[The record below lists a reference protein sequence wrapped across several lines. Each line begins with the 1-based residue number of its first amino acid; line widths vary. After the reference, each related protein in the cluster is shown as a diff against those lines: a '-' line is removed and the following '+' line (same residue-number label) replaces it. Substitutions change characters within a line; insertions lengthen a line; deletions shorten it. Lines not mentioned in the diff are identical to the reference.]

1 MDGREVHSAA
11 APRAAGDALPEDLVV
26 MHLPLVRALAARL
39 YRLRWDDS
47 VGFDE
52 YCQMGAL
59 GLVEAAGRYD
69 PSRGAQFS
77 TFASWRIT
85 GAILNGLER
94 STELHQQSGAR
105 RRMIQERSQSL
116 AEAHGTR
123 SATEAPHALE
133 AVLARLADAA
143 VGLAIGFMLEG
154 SGMYSD
160 GTERTRRDGYA
171 SLATGELAGRLR
183 QAVDSL
189 PVAERAV
196 ITSHYFQQQPFQD
209 IAARLK
215 LSKGR
220 ISQLHRRAIERL
232 HAAMADDMI
241 GFEG

>member
-1 MDGREVHSAA
+1 MDGSEAYSAA
-11 APRAAGDALPEDLVV
+11 ALQEAEGVPPADLVV
-26 MHLPLVRALAARL
+26 KHLPLVRALAARL

-52 YCQMGAL
+52 YFQMGAL

-94 STELHQQSGAR
+94 STELHQQSSAR
-105 RRMIQERSQSL
+105 RRMIQERSESL
-116 AEAHGTR
+116 AG
-123 SATEAPHALE
+123 APE
-133 AVLARLADAA
+133 AVTVGEEAQTLEVVLGRLCEAA
-143 VGLAIGFMLEG
+143 VGLAIGFMLDG

-160 GTERTRRDGYA
+160 GTECTRHDGYA
-171 SLATGELAGRLR
+171 SLATGQLAHRLR
-183 QAVDSL
+183 HVVGGLPAV
-189 PVAERAV
+189 ERTV
-196 ITSHYFQQQPFQD
+196 IESHYFQQQPFQD
-209 IAARLK
+209 IASRLK

-220 ISQLHRRAIERL
+220 ISQLHRRAVERL
-232 HAAMADDMI
+232 RMALRDDMI